1 MFPAAVGHDPPDRLR
16 PGRLRLALGAAGLH
30 DQEQAAFRRKERG
43 TDRHLPAHAA
53 RDQPDPGTRVR
64 AQRQPQRGLLQIPPR
79 LRHPL
84 RRTQPGTRPPYR
96 RPGTGSASAATG
108 SPGSIR
114 PAAPASKPGAARLGP
129 LGTSPQ
135 FPRTLLPDLH
145 FLLRLLRGLLRLQ
158 PAGEQPEDLP
168 RFAPATPRN
177 PGQQLR
183 NPRADRATAAG
194 AARTNP
200 ARDPRVC
207 QDDQFPGRPLP
218 GARRRLAGEKI
229 LHPLGDRRP
238 SKTPRRK
245 TARSSPWR
253 NSTSITRI
261 IRGPTNTPSR
271 PSRTPFAATCSSGS
285 CG

>member
-96 RPGTGSASAATG
+96 RPGTGSASAAIRLA
-108 SPGSIR
+108 GSIR
-114 PAAPASKPGAARLGP
+114 PAAPASKPGAARLVRWEASRSFLEPYYQTYIFFYDCYEVFSGSSRP
-129 LGTSPQ
+129 ANNRKIYRDSLRRHLGIPASNSETREQ
-135 FPRTLLPDLH
+135 TEQ
-145 FLLRLLRGLLRLQ
+145 RLLERL
-158 PAGEQPEDLP
+158 
-168 RFAPATPRN
+168 
-177 PGQQLR
+177 GQSR
-183 NPRADRATAAG
+183 
-194 AARTNP
+194 
-200 ARDPRVC
+200 
-207 QDDQFPGRPLP
+207 P
-218 GARRRLAGEKI
+218 GAPSMPRRPIPGDHYRAHGDDWLAKKYYTLSAI
-229 LHPLGDRRP
+229 ARP